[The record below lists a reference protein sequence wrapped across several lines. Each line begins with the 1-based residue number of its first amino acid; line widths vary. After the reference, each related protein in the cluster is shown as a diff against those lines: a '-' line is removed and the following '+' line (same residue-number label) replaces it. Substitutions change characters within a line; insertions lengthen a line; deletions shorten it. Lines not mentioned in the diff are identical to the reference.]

1 MSSTIRS
8 STALV
13 VTLAAGA
20 LTFGACG
27 GTKDATSR
35 TTGTPMRAEGTTL
48 VLRDTQVTA
57 TFDAA
62 GIAEPFQ
69 QATVSTKLMGTITA
83 VLVQEGD
90 AVRAG
95 QPLVRIDARELTAKA
110 NQVAASIADAEAQ
123 QKEATAY
130 ASRFRALYAD
140 SAATK
145 AQFEAAETA
154 LARAEAGLRAAR
166 AGGSELDAVR
176 SYSTVVAPFNGT
188 VTARMVDIGSFAAP
202 GAPLLTIQDG
212 RSLRLSAT
220 APADA
225 ARQITRGQRLSA
237 RVDGI
242 DVTAR
247 VEGVVPAGAGNL
259 FTVNAIVTNAD
270 QRLAAGSAA
279 VLFLPM
285 GSKTGLLVPHEA
297 LIRDGDLVGVVV
309 RGANGDD
316 RRWIRLG
323 VSTPMHVEVT
333 SGLKAGETIVVPT
346 STAPRGTK
354 AGT

>member
-1 MSSTIRS
+1 MSFSIRS

-13 VTLAAGA
+13 ATLAAGA
-20 LTFGACG
+20 VTFGACG
-27 GTKDATSR
+27 GSSPNTAR
-35 TTGTPMRAEGTTL
+35 TTATATRAEGTPL

-62 GIAEPFQ
+62 GIAEPMQ

-90 AVRAG
+90 LVRAG
-95 QPLVRIDARELTAKA
+95 QPLVRIDARDLNAKA
-110 NQVAASIADAEAQ
+110 NQVAASVADAEAQ
-123 QKEATAY
+123 HKEATAY
-130 ASRFRALYAD
+130 ATRFRALYAD

-166 AGGSELDAVR
+166 AGASELDAVR
-176 SYSTVVAPFNGT
+176 SYSTVVAPFSGT
-188 VTARMVDIGSFAAP
+188 VTARMVDAGSFAAP
-202 GAPLLTIQDG
+202 GAPLITVQDG

-220 APADA
+220 APADV
-225 ARQITRGQRLSA
+225 ARQITRGQRIAA
-237 RVDGI
+237 RVDGV

-259 FTVNAIVTNAD
+259 FTVNAIVANAD
-270 QRLAAGSAA
+270 RRLAAGSAA
-279 VLFLPM
+279 VLLLPM
-285 GSKTGLLVPHEA
+285 GSKTGLLIPQEA
-297 LIRDGDLVGVVV
+297 LLRDGDLVGVVV
-309 RGANGDD
+309 RGANGDE

-323 VSTPMHVEVT
+323 VSTPTHVEVT
-333 SGLKAGETIVVPT
+333 GGLKAGETIIVPT
-346 STAPRGTK
+346 TTVSRGTK
-354 AGT
+354 AGA

>member
-1 MSSTIRS
+1 M
-8 STALV
+8 
-13 VTLAAGA
+13 
-20 LTFGACG
+20 
-27 GTKDATSR
+27 
-35 TTGTPMRAEGTTL
+35 
-48 VLRDTQVTA
+48 
-57 TFDAA
+57 
-62 GIAEPFQ
+62 
-69 QATVSTKLMGTITA
+69 
-83 VLVQEGD
+83 
-90 AVRAG
+90 
-95 QPLVRIDARELTAKA
+95 
-110 NQVAASIADAEAQ
+110 
-123 QKEATAY
+123 AY

-212 RSLRLSAT
+212 RSLRLSTT

-279 VLFLPM
+279 VLLLPM
-285 GSKTGLLVPHEA
+285 GTKTGLLVPHEA
-297 LIRDGDLVGVVV
+297 LIRDGDLVGVMV

-316 RRWIRLG
+316 RRWVRLG

-333 SGLKAGETIVVPT
+333 GGLKAGETIVVPT